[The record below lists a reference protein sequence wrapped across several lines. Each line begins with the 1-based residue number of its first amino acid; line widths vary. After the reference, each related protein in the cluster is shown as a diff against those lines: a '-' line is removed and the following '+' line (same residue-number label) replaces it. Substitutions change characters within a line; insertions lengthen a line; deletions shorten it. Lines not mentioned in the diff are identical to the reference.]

1 MSSTHVY
8 RCWGNQLI
16 WAASPSSDCADVWNR
31 CKLLLIARH
40 LFAFVASWGECV
52 CTKLQI
58 YKCYM
63 LWPCFESQVV
73 DLMLSHFN
81 NGRVGF
87 DHLLCC
93 SKRSRWQWVQC
104 PFKWWASG
112 NHPRPVLLWR
122 LVGLPQLCA
131 WRSVSLQEWWCAK
144 DWWQASSFWPFA
156 LHVCIPQWRIGL
168 EA

>member
-1 MSSTHVY
+1 
-8 RCWGNQLI
+8 
-16 WAASPSSDCADVWNR
+16 
-31 CKLLLIARH
+31 
-40 LFAFVASWGECV
+40 
-52 CTKLQI
+52 
-58 YKCYM
+58 M
-63 LWPCFESQVV
+63 LHAVTMLESQVV

-104 PFKWWASG
+104 AFKWWVSG
-112 NHPRPVLLWR
+112 NHPRPVLWR

-144 DWWQASSFWPFA
+144 DDRLPLFDPLHFVFA
-156 LHVCIPQWRIGL
+156 FPNEGLGWRLRRPQWVTIKSDLIVKVGQHLWPNVVQMQRRTKQIESAAEGN
-168 EA
+168 